1 MDVRP
6 GGTDPGDRRPDV
18 GRPDARVRP
27 QRRLSANEA
36 AGIVALA
43 CRLLLAGVWLYA
55 GVSKVGDLDA
65 SIRAVKAYQLLPSTV
80 AELVGAALPLFEIML
95 GLLLLAG
102 MATRL
107 AAAVSALLLVA
118 FVVGI
123 VSAWARGLRID
134 CGCFGG
140 GGELAADESPEYW
153 LELSRDLV
161 FLAATAVLLRWPRT
175 RWSLDGWLSART

>member
-1 MDVRP
+1 M
-6 GGTDPGDRRPDV
+6 
-18 GRPDARVRP
+18 
-27 QRRLSANEA
+27 SANEA